1 MQTLRKTAV
10 LMLVLLG
17 VSINVFAA
25 SEPVEIIRGQ
35 TEDKQTIEKVYILQK
50 DENPD
55 EISRAAFTE
64 AETEYTFVEMK
75 TQDNSKEETKE
86 HSETVSIH
94 TNTENTQS
102 VISQFKTSLNIS
114 TEDGYTGALAPDFST
129 LNIAAAGY
137 GKQSY
142 TITENRTYPNLMD
155 ADTSLVPKSIN
166 KDGNTLNLTNISWQT
181 AASDNIDGHDLA
193 VRYTAVASYS
203 GTGTKTYTKG
213 YSASVT
219 YKGELKKTIDDTIT
233 YTAVFHGIPK
243 PAPEPEPEPEKN
255 HFLSWWWAYL
265 LGLLGLVGAGYGTY
279 RLIRKRKKGY

>member
-55 EISRAAFTE
+55 EISRDAFTE

-86 HSETVSIH
+86 HSETVSIQ
-94 TNTENTQS
+94 TSTGNAQA
-102 VISQFKTSLNIS
+102 VIPEFKTELDIS
-114 TEDGYTGALAPDFST
+114 TEDGFTGKLKPDFST
-129 LNIAAAGY
+129 LNIVAAGY
-137 GKQSY
+137 GKQTY

-166 KDGNTLNLTNISWQT
+166 KDGSTLNLTNISWQT
-181 AASDNIDGHDLA
+181 AASDNIDGQDLA

-213 YSASVT
+213 YTASVT
-219 YKGELKKTIDDTIT
+219 YKGELKKTVDNTVT

-243 PAPEPEPEPEKN
+243 PAPDPEPEKN

-265 LGLLGLVGAGYGTY
+265 LGLLGIGGAGYGTY
-279 RLIRKRKKGY
+279 RLIRKRRKGY

>member
-10 LMLVLLG
+10 LMLILLG

-25 SEPVEIIRGQ
+25 GEPVEIIRGQ

-55 EISRAAFTE
+55 EISRDAFIET
-64 AETEYTFVEMK
+64 ETEYTFVELK

-86 HSETVSIH
+86 HSQTISIQ
-94 TNTENTQS
+94 TNTGNAQS
-102 VISQFKTSLNIS
+102 VIPKFKTTLDIS
-114 TEDGYTGALAPDFST
+114 TEDGFTGTLEPDFST

-137 GKQSY
+137 GKQTY

-166 KDGNTLNLTNISWQT
+166 KDGSTLNLTNISWQT

-213 YSASVT
+213 YTASVT
-219 YKGELKKTIDDTIT
+219 YKGELKKTVDDTIT

-243 PAPEPEPEPEKN
+243 PTPEPEPEKN

-265 LGLLGLVGAGYGTY
+265 LGLLGLGGAGYGTY

>member
-1 MQTLRKTAV
+1 MQTLRKMAV

-55 EISRAAFTE
+55 EISRDAFTE

-86 HSETVSIH
+86 HSETVSIQ
-94 TNTENTQS
+94 TSTGNAQA
-102 VISQFKTSLNIS
+102 VIPKFKTELDIS
-114 TEDGYTGALAPDFST
+114 TEDGFTGKLEPDFST
-129 LNIAAAGY
+129 LNIVAAGY
-137 GKQSY
+137 GKQTY

-166 KDGNTLNLTNISWQT
+166 KDGSTLNLTNISWQT

-193 VRYTAVASYS
+193 VRYTANATYS

-213 YSASVT
+213 YTASVT
-219 YKGELKKTIDDTIT
+219 YKGELTKTVDDTIT

-243 PAPEPEPEPEKN
+243 PAPEPEKN

-265 LGLLGLVGAGYGTY
+265 LGLLGLGGAGYGTY
-279 RLIRKRKKGY
+279 RLIRKRRKGY